1 MTTNHHTA
9 ISTGAAANASTFNN
23 PLGQLDAQ
31 ITTNAAAIAANA
43 LLAAATTA
51 EVIAARDGS
60 VDLNSRLGAMVM
72 AGSNV
77 STLTNG
83 AANASQKV
91 ITVDSTTGFL
101 AGAPIVYTLVG
112 GVVETNTIDT
122 VDSPTQLTCDV
133 NIGTGGIAN
142 DTYIAVIPPG
152 VLVAT
157 GATIGAGSVEQVF
170 TKGISLPVPT
180 GAAGF
185 FVSSFAAT
193 FNAVVDPVGTWGY
206 NALRGGRDVAGEGT
220 AAWSIEADYYA
231 TANGE
236 LRHLA
241 ETYFATNNDAGT
253 AARRWMALTVDR
265 EVPEGYSAI
274 EFLIAPSAAGQLTI
288 GRSDTTASLFQ
299 FIGTGE
305 FALLGAN
312 QAILFSAG
320 GSLEVTTN
328 APLTFIANNKRT
340 NMSPTV
346 DGFEFGADR
355 DTNLYRSA
363 ANTLKTDVSLQIKKA
378 LTLTQ
383 MTAPDAPGASNV
395 VIYAVDNGG
404 KTELCARF
412 PSGAVQQIAIEP

>member
-1 MTTNHHTA
+1 MSTNHHTVIA
-9 ISTGAAANASTFNN
+9 TGAAANASVINS
-23 PLGQLDAQ
+23 PLSQLDTA
-31 ITTNAAAIAANA
+31 ITTNAA
-43 LLAAATTA
+43 LAAATSA
-51 EVIAARDGS
+51 EVVAARDAYAS
-60 VDLNSRLGAMVM
+60 LDSRLDALLL
-72 AGSNV
+72 AGSNF
-77 STLTNG
+77 STQANG

-91 ITVDSTTGFL
+91 IVVDSTIGFL
-101 AGAPIVYTLVG
+101 AGAPIAYTLVG
-112 GVVETNTIDT
+112 GVIEANTIDT
-122 VDSPTQLTCDV
+122 VDSPTQITCDT

-142 DTYIAVIPPG
+142 DEYIAVINPG
-152 VLVAT
+152 SLMSTGTVA
-157 GATIGAGSVEQVF
+157 GASSVEQVF

-193 FNAVVDPVGTWGY
+193 FSGVVDPVGTWGY
-206 NALRGGRDVAGEGT
+206 NALRGGRNVAGEGT

-231 TANGE
+231 TANSE

-253 AARRWMALTVDR
+253 AARRWIALTVDR

-312 QAILFSAG
+312 KQILFSAG
-320 GSLEVTTN
+320 GSLEVTAN

-383 MTAPDAPGASNV
+383 MTAPDAPDASNV